1 MVRIN
6 AIENPGV
13 FIADEEDLQFFIS
26 ELPPR
31 KNGLGAGWAVV
42 CEECRNAGKEPH
54 VWTFKAFPLVLIGMR
69 EHRREHFGLPPN
81 TPT

>member
-1 MVRIN
+1 MIRIS
-6 AIENPGV
+6 PTDQLGV
-13 FIADEEDLQFFIS
+13 FIADEEDLQFFVS
-26 ELPPR
+26 ELP
-31 KNGLGAGWAVV
+31 NGSYGVT

-54 VWTFKAFPLVLIGMR
+54 VWTFRAFPLVLIGMR